1 MKGGIVL
8 DSRRFYLGMTG
19 EGGSSTVYSNLKK
32 DDNQERL
39 RLLYEIGKQTKLTHA
54 QVLYAS
60 VEKLR
65 EMKRRLFKRNTKNA
79 EVFESEFK
87 DDFKLHEELKELC
100 IYSYHADRMSLPE
113 GYTLE
118 GYMENKKSGFNA
130 YVAKKENDVVIVFR
144 GTDTLRDWRED
155 AKMANPFKADTGQF
169 NDGQRILDMIKQ
181 TPEYKDCRIILTGH
195 SLGGSIGEIIGGLND
210 VDTVTF
216 NPHGI
221 GNIIQKM
228 ANERDESIE
237 IFPERVINYRRPWD
251 ILSSIQSSNN
261 IGTTYKVQGR
271 VMEEGEWDILHDI
284 ENMDDLRTR
293 RLDDVKTNNDAYVPN
308 SKRKYVVEPKKRII
322 RLRKPKPCVGSYDV
336 SSYTRS
342 DGTQVRGYVRKCGA
356 KHLGR

>member
-39 RLLYEIGKQTKLTHA
+39 RLLYELGKQTKLTHA

-79 EVFESEFK
+79 EVFENEFK
-87 DDFKLHEELKELC
+87 NDFKLHEELKELC

-113 GYTLE
+113 GYE
-118 GYMENKKSGFNA
+118 MIGYVPNSNDGFSA
-130 YVAKKENDVVIVFR
+130 YVVKKGDDVVIVFR
-144 GTDTLRDWRED
+144 GTDSRRDGFED
-155 AKMANPFKADTGQF
+155 VKMVNPFKLHTEQF
-169 NDGQRILDMIKQ
+169 NDGQRLYDTIKNS
-181 TPEYKDCRIILTGH
+181 EKFKNCRIILTGH
-195 SLGGSIGEIIGGLND
+195 SLGGSISQLIGSLND

-216 NPHGI
+216 NPHAI
-221 GNIIQKM
+221 GDVIQKM
-228 ANERDESIE
+228 ANERDKSIE

-251 ILSSIQSSNN
+251 GLSAIWSSNN

-293 RLDDVKTNNDAYVPN
+293 RLDNVKTNNDAYVPN

>member
-39 RLLYEIGKQTKLTHA
+39 RLLYELGKQTKLTHA

-87 DDFKLHEELKELC
+87 NDFKLHEELKELC
-100 IYSYHADRMSLPE
+100 IYSYHTDRMSLPE

-130 YVAKKENDVVIVFR
+130 YVVKKGDDVVIVFR
-144 GTDTLRDWRED
+144 GTESLKDWKQD
-155 AKMANPFKADTGQF
+155 SKMVFNKHTDQF
-169 NDGQRILDMIKQ
+169 DSAQILYDEIKKI
-181 TPEYKDCRIILTGH
+181 PEYKNCRVILTGH
-195 SLGGSIGEIIGGLND
+195 SLGGSIAQIIGALNG

-221 GNIIQKM
+221 GDVIQKM
-228 ANERDESIE
+228 ANERDKSIE
-237 IFPERVINYRRPWD
+237 IFPERVINYRRPGD
-251 ILSSIQSSNN
+251 VTSGIQSSNN
-261 IGTTYKVQGR
+261 VGTTYKVQGR
-271 VMEEGEWDILHDI
+271 VMEEGEWDNLHNI
-284 ENMDDLRTR
+284 ENMHDLRTR
-293 RLDDVKTNNDAYVPN
+293 RLDNVKTNNDAYVPN